1 MPFLVE
7 INCSKNV
14 FLWIIKTKKGE
25 LMAVPYRMSFLNVDC
40 MAENIL
46 INCFKEERK
55 CRFLQ
60 VVWVHDELQ
69 VQ

>member
-1 MPFLVE
+1 
-7 INCSKNV
+7 
-14 FLWIIKTKKGE
+14 
-25 LMAVPYRMSFLNVDC
+25 MAVPYRISFLNVDC

-46 INCFKEERK
+46 MNCFKEERK